1 LTEASPQEERHQLA
15 TVATATSTGYAVVM
29 IGSLMTGSP
38 NLFVSLFMTVELL
51 SYIPLINMSL
61 TSHQVDL
68 LIGSN
73 QVQRLS
79 NYIPGLDCAPPQN
92 PRQNFDFN
100 CTNFMRIA
108 QKELCILSTL
118 CLVMLVA
125 LISACASK
133 GCRSSESLKKVL
145 DVARKL
151 FQMVL
156 LDCLVKATYAAQH
169 TGVDSVEEVC
179 SWILVVL
186 VWLLYLFLGGLG
198 CFAVLSESYPLL
210 KHFLFSNLKSTSSAR
225 LHFSLLTLHRIS
237 FACFI
242 ILLDASKV
250 QLLCLSIITVLV
262 SPRQFSS
269 YLLIV
274 RPFQITKH
282 SILELGSHCVVSAFL
297 CFLTLFEFE
306 VLGDSKDLVSTGFM
320 WCIMSILVLHVLALL
335 AAIASTVKEILQTD
349 SSCIELS

>member
-1 LTEASPQEERHQLA
+1 LDQASPQEERHQLA
-15 TVATATSTGYAVVM
+15 TVATVSSMGSAVVM
-29 IGSLMTGSP
+29 MGSLMTESP

-51 SYIPLINMSL
+51 SYIPLINMNL

-68 LIGSN
+68 LVGSN
-73 QVQRLS
+73 QVQDLP
-79 NYIPGLDCAPPQN
+79 NYIPSLDCAPPQS
-92 PRQNFDFN
+92 PRQNYDFD

-108 QKELCILSTL
+108 QKELCILSAL
-118 CLVMLVA
+118 SLVMLVA
-125 LISACASK
+125 FITACASNSA
-133 GCRSSESLKKVL
+133 RSSELLKKVL

-169 TGVDSVEEVC
+169 TGVNSVQEVF

-210 KHFLFSNLKSTSSAR
+210 KHSLFSNLNSTSSAR
-225 LHFSLLTLHRIS
+225 LHFSLLTLHRIG
-237 FACFI
+237 FTCFI
-242 ILLDASKV
+242 ILLDASRV

-274 RPFQITKH
+274 RPYLIIKH

-306 VLGDSKDLVSTGFM
+306 VHGDSKDLVSTGFM
-320 WCIMSILVLHVLALL
+320 WCIMSILFLHILALL
-335 AAIASTVKEILQTD
+335 AALASTVKEILQTD